1 MWHSGRRPRTW
12 ELTAAAEPE
21 AGVAEAAPGS
31 CRPQEGDGCGVGGQN
46 GKEIVGGGRL
56 WEGIEGGGGGGGKGW
71 GGGQN
76 GLLEVVGVGDGERG
90 GGGS

>member
-1 MWHSGRRPRTW
+1 MWHSGRRPQTW
-12 ELTAAAEPE
+12 ELPAAAEPE

-31 CRPQEGDGCGVGGQN
+31 CRPQEGDGCGAGGQN
-46 GKEIVGGGRL
+46 GKEIVGEGKL
-56 WEGIEGGGGGGGKGW
+56 LEGIEGGGGGKGW

-76 GLLEVVGVGDGERG
+76 GLLEVLVVVERG